1 MLTRDDLRTALL
13 SPNVRA
19 FLAAIR
25 LGEGTSGA
33 LGYRTIVGGSLME
46 TMDKHPGK
54 RVFVERYGVFSTAAG
69 AYQFLGTTWSE
80 LVQQYGF
87 EDFRPETQDEGAVA
101 LIARR
106 GALDDVLAGRIPEAI
121 RKCAKEWA
129 SLPGAGYGQREESLA
144 RVVAEYKRS
153 GGLMEDEMQALA
165 AGPAAPAHAAAA
177 QEPAGA
183 LASAADTPTP
193 TASRRPASGPPRKPE
208 ESAMPVPAIVA
219 AVLPTLVSAVP
230 ELVKIFGDRSAD
242 SRQTYGK
249 AADKVIEIAQAA
261 TGAVNAQAAAE
272 RVQSDPAAAAAFK
285 AAVQE
290 QWFQLT
296 ESGGGGIEGARK
308 ANLEAAGIP
317 LWRQPA
323 LAISVLLL
331 PLVYYVAHL
340 VLTGATD
347 GGFSGELKAAVAT
360 AIITGVLGG
369 ITGFWLGSSF
379 TTSRSRGLGSQPADG
394 VR

>member
-1 MLTRDDLRTALL
+1 
-13 SPNVRA
+13 V
-19 FLAAIR
+19 
-25 LGEGTSGA
+25 
-33 LGYRTIVGGSLME
+33 
-46 TMDKHPGK
+46 
-54 RVFVERYGVFSTAAG
+54 
-69 AYQFLGTTWSE
+69 
-80 LVQQYGF
+80 
-87 EDFRPETQDEGAVA
+87 
-101 LIARR
+101 
-106 GALDDVLAGRIPEAI
+106 

-153 GGLMEDEMQALA
+153 GGLMEDEMQTA
-165 AGPAAPAHAAAA
+165 AVARAEPDAAAA
-177 QEPAGA
+177 VQEPAEA
-183 LASAADTPTP
+183 IVAAADTPTP
-193 TASRRPASGPPRKPE
+193 TATREPDSGPPRKPE
-208 ESAMPVPAIVA
+208 KTAMPLPAIVA
-219 AVLPTLVSAVP
+219 AVLPTLIGAVP
-230 ELVKIFGDRSAD
+230 ELVKIFGDRTQESK
-242 SRQTYGK
+242 QQYG
-249 AADKVIEIAQAA
+249 AAAGKVIEIAQAA
-261 TGAVNAQAAAE
+261 TGAINAQAAAE
-272 RVQSDPAAAAAFK
+272 KIGSDPEAAKAFR
-285 AAVQE
+285 AAVE
-290 QWFQLT
+290 SQWFGLA

-308 ANLEAAGIP
+308 ANVEAAGVP